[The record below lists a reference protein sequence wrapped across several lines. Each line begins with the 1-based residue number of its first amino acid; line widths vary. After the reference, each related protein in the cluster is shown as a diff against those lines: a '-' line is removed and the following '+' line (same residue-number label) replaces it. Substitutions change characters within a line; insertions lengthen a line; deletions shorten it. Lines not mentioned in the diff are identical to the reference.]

1 MAYTGT
7 THVVDCTGGGLTGVK
22 ISGENLP
29 PSSMVYPTR
38 NLVYEKGGRRKRG
51 GTAHLYAAAFTGTP
65 KILGVFDCTFQSLTQ
80 YVITATDDGDVF
92 KNDQDTIAT
101 GLGTT
106 LPYCFTMGENKLF
119 IADGVNEPL
128 AWTGT
133 GNAAQVSEPATD
145 WATSP
150 PFQLLVHGRGASQRM
165 CALNKNTLYLSK
177 SYAAAGD
184 MEKFVT
190 SAVSLYMDTGDGIG
204 LTGMA
209 EIGDEVIVFG
219 KRKAYRLD
227 DTSTSTADWGF
238 QPAQW
243 NGGAANWRL
252 IVPIPSGDVI
262 CMMED
267 GDVYSVTSA
276 AEYGDYKAASLMG
289 PSMMHEYVKQ
299 YINLSKIANF
309 HGVYYPPWRAVIFF
323 VTKAGNTNN
332 DMALI
337 YFTDRSPGE
346 AWMVHDNADYA
357 SGYNAS
363 ASAVLRDFTNGSFKL
378 YTGDYSGEMWKLD
391 QTDRNDNSNGFYGG
405 FTTFYNSFGNPRVNK
420 HFNSIDLVI
429 EPKGEFELTVNSYV
443 DGDSNIGSVS
453 MQAGGTVSLGTFIL
467 DADVLGGDKLQDA
480 RLLLGY
486 IGRRIQYEIYNSVA
500 NEDFFITEFM
510 TDFKPKGIR
519 QS

>member
-38 NLVYEKGGRRKRG
+38 NLVFEKGGRRKRG
-51 GTAHLYAAAFTGTP
+51 GTAHLYDAAFTGTP
-65 KILGVFDCTFQSLTQ
+65 VILGVFDCTFQDLTQ
-80 YVITATDDGDVF
+80 DVITATDDGDVY
-92 KNDQDTIAT
+92 KNDTDKIAT
-101 GLGTT
+101 SFGTT
-106 LPYCFTMGENKLF
+106 KPYSFTMGENKLF

-128 AWTGT
+128 VWTGT
-133 GNAAQVSEPATD
+133 GSAAEISEPAAD
-145 WATSP
+145 WATAP
-150 PFQLLVHGRGASQRM
+150 PFQMMVHGRGASQRM

-177 SYAAAGD
+177 NYSSAAD

-190 SAVSLYMDTGDGIG
+190 GAVSLYMDTGDGIG

-227 DTSTSTADWGF
+227 DSSTNTAEWGF
-238 QPAQW
+238 APAQW

-252 IVPIPSGDVI
+252 IVPLPSGDVV
-262 CMMED
+262 CMTDD
-267 GDVYSVTSA
+267 GDVYSVSSA

-299 YINLSKIANF
+299 YVNLSYIANF
-309 HGVYYPPWRAVIFF
+309 HGVYYPPWRAIIFF
-323 VTKAGNTNN
+323 VTSAGQTTN

-337 YFTDRSPGE
+337 YFTDRPPGE
-346 AWMVHDNADYA
+346 AWMVHNNADYA
-357 SGYNAS
+357 SGYDAS
-363 ASAVLRDFTNGSFKL
+363 ASAVLHDFTNGSYKL
-378 YTGDYSGEMWKLD
+378 YTGDYVGEVWKLD
-391 QTDRNDNSNGFYGG
+391 QADRNDNANGYYGG
-405 FTTFYNSFGNPRVNK
+405 FTTFYDSFGNPRVNK
-420 HFNSIDLVI
+420 HYNSIDLVI
-429 EPKGEFELTVNSYV
+429 EPKGEFELVVNSYI
-443 DGDSNIGSVS
+443 DGAEIVGSVT
-453 MQAGGTVSLGTFIL
+453 MMAGGTDPLGTFML
-467 DADVLGGDKLQDA
+467 DDDVLGGDKLQDA

-500 NEDFFITEFM
+500 GEDFFITEYM
-510 TDFKPKGIR
+510 TDFKPKGAR